1 VLGLEDLQGLD
12 KMPKKEK
19 EICSS
24 LPTTSF
30 DISYAKRT

>member
-24 LPTTSF
+24 LPITSF

>member
-19 EICSS
+19 ENCSS
-24 LPTTSF
+24 LLTTSF
-30 DISYAKRT
+30 DISYVDKV